1 MAPGRP
7 KNLTVVAVRR
17 RVRVE
22 MRSEGG
28 VADGGA
34 GVPIEAKADTA
45 EPVVAMESVSCVE
58 VLGKGVD

>member
-1 MAPGRP
+1 
-7 KNLTVVAVRR
+7 
-17 RVRVE
+17 